1 MLVYQRKQIIVPPP
15 PLFCFLIANLNITI
29 TLGPLFLQQTM
40 DKIRVALQT
49 DAELLGEMAAGTTSA
64 FEELMRRHEPRIFQF
79 ALKIVK
85 SPELAQE
92 ISQDVF
98 LKIWEKRASLNAI
111 ESLPAWLF
119 SLAKNQSLNSLREIA
134 RRYAHEEKYA
144 AAQEESL
151 DGEAEVQYNDLKR
164 IAAALIDQLSPQRRV
179 IYRMKVEQG
188 LTTVEIAAKLNLSP
202 STVRSQLAKSYQL
215 LRANVSDQLCVVILL
230 SLLR

>member
-1 MLVYQRKQIIVPPP
+1 M
-15 PLFCFLIANLNITI
+15 
-29 TLGPLFLQQTM
+29 GPLFLYQTM
-40 DKIRVALQT
+40 DKIRSGIRT
-49 DAELLGEMAAGTTSA
+49 DAELLEKMAAGATSA

-98 LKIWEKRASLNAI
+98 LKIWEKRTSLNTI

-144 AAQEESL
+144 AAQDESL
-151 DGEAEVQYNDLKR
+151 DGEAEIQYNDLKK
-164 IAAALIDQLSPQRRV
+164 IAAVLIDQLSPQRRI

-188 LTTVEIAAKLNLSP
+188 LSTGEIAAKLNLSP
-202 STVRSQLAKSYQL
+202 STVRTQLSKSYQL
-215 LRANVSDQLCVVILL
+215 LRTNVSDQLCVVILL
-230 SLLR
+230 SFLC